1 MLQRNSRPQEPLSP
15 DTGLSPTSLV
25 TAVGSREVANMATDD
40 ASSIDRVAAE
50 IAKSVP
56 EAYEGQHAAG
66 LQAMLSGDAE
76 EAKLAAFTML
86 VYQVSNG
93 LVDYDDDEDD
103 DNKYQRI
110 VDLFRDI
117 GLPRHTWEQHFTTKR
132 DRSSAA
138 FAEKLFEAAV
148 NAQDLEVLEALLN
161 SGADPNQPI
170 MTFMNCFCERPIQ
183 AAADSRVCNVEMARL
198 LIKAGAAVG
207 LTTEDNPKPA
217 IHNAAQRGTW
227 DMVQLL
233 VESGADIHQGH
244 TGGAYSW
251 NTSWTPLVFAA
262 DTWSYDYDRPSRS
275 APRTPA
281 WGPNTGTERRNV
293 KIVRYLAG
301 LHKKRASKRDQ
312 LIIQGAL
319 ITACGRNNP
328 SLVHVLCQAGGDIA
342 QANSRRVTPL
352 EVAASHWRGET
363 GVVSYLLEHG
373 APIDGRPQR
382 PSALHIAAVIGI
394 KKMVAFL
401 IEKGADVNA
410 RAKIDLSV
418 YRDLLGKGFSPP
430 GRRGTVTYTPLQLA
444 LHKKNE
450 PLTSFFRST
459 KTDEAAVALLE
470 AGAEL
475 VGGELAQA
483 VHFLSRRLVGALLE
497 RGANP
502 NERDSS
508 GRSALQEALETYKLC
523 GGEGECVSDILVD
536 AGAAVGEGDM
546 YLAVAAGDVRLV
558 RLFAEN
564 ATLSQRLL
572 RDTGPQGESLLEA
585 ALCSQSREMIAM
597 VLNSDKAP
605 YSSGALC
612 AAASFL
618 DLADA
623 DAPIFENLLEKR
635 KNGATREPLLEATAL
650 TIAAV
655 RSAGQRPL
663 TLRLLLS
670 QGCQGNT
677 CLLPYEDDYH
687 NYTAIIHGYRFFQSL
702 SDEYKNTGWWRK
714 PDLIRCSPLVPVLS
728 LQHSD
733 RTAMTRLL
741 LRAGYRPDP
750 LSLLVAI
757 CKCAES
763 EVEALIHHGADVN
776 RPARHDLDTPLQ
788 LAVRRGDAPTALLL
802 LKHGADVNALPAV
815 LVPMFTRGG
824 GEPNEFRPRSALQIA
839 VEKGHLEL
847 LDVLLAAGADVNGP
861 IALDGGASALQCA
874 AARGYLGI
882 ARRLIEAG
890 AEVNAR
896 RAERHGR
903 TALEA
908 AAEAGRLDTVQF
920 LLEKGADTEGEEGLW
935 QYLRA
940 RAFAERNGHGTVAGL
955 LGQWRGLDRRE
966 RRCGK
971 YWGLLDEGFK
981 IPHDD
986 VLDELYWDPNIESV

>member
-1 MLQRNSRPQEPLSP
+1 MVI
-15 DTGLSPTSLV
+15 D
-25 TAVGSREVANMATDD
+25 A
-40 ASSIDRVAAE
+40 ASSIDQVAAE

-76 EAKLAAFTML
+76 EAKFAAFTML

-93 LVDYDDDEDD
+93 LVDYDDDKDD
-103 DNKYQRI
+103 DNKYERI

-170 MTFMNCFCERPIQ
+170 MTFMNCCCERPIQ
-183 AAADSRVCNVEMARL
+183 AAADSRVCNVEMAKL
-198 LIKAGAAVG
+198 LIKAGAAVD

-217 IHNAAQRGTW
+217 IHNAAQRGTL

-233 VESGADIHQGH
+233 VEGGADIHQGH
-244 TGGAYSW
+244 IDGGYSW

-281 WGPNTGTERRNV
+281 WSPNTGTERRNV

-301 LHKKRASKRDQ
+301 LHKKRVSKRDQ
-312 LIIQGAL
+312 QIIQGAL
-319 ITACGRNNP
+319 ITASGRNNP
-328 SLVHVLCQAGGDIA
+328 SLVHVLCQAGGDIT
-342 QANSRRVTPL
+342 QANSRGVTPL
-352 EVAASHWRGET
+352 VVAASHWRGET
-363 GVVSYLLEHG
+363 SVVSYLLEHG
-373 APIDGRPQR
+373 APIDGRPQQ
-382 PSALHIAAVIGI
+382 PSALHVAAVIGT

-418 YRDLLGKGFSPP
+418 YRDLLGKDFSPP

-450 PLTSFFRST
+450 PLTSLFRST

-508 GRSALQEALETYKLC
+508 GCTVLQAALETCRLC
-523 GGEGECVSDILVD
+523 GGEGECVSDILID
-536 AGAAVGEGDM
+536 AGAAVGKGDM

-564 ATLSQRLL
+564 STLSQRLL

-585 ALCSQSREMIAM
+585 ALCSRSREIISI
-597 VLNSDKAP
+597 VLKRSDKAS

-618 DLADA
+618 DLAGA
-623 DAPIFENLLEKR
+623 DVPLFENLLEKR
-635 KNGATREPLLEATAL
+635 KSRVTREPLLEATAIS
-650 TIAAV
+650 IAAV

-663 TLRLLLS
+663 TLRLLLG
-670 QGCQGNT
+670 QGFQGNT
-677 CLLPYEDDYH
+677 CLLPFEDDYH
-687 NYTAIIHGYRFFQSL
+687 NYTGIIHRYRFFQSL
-702 SDEYKNTGWWRK
+702 SDEYKSTGWWRK

-728 LQHSD
+728 LQGSD
-733 RTAMTRLL
+733 RTAMTRVL

-757 CKCAES
+757 CKCTES
-763 EVEALIHHGADVN
+763 EVEALIHHGAEVN

-788 LAVRRGDAPTALLL
+788 LAVRLSDVSTTLLL
-802 LKHGADVNALPAV
+802 LKHGADVNARPAV
-815 LVPMFTRGG
+815 LVPMFTRGGGG
-824 GEPNEFRPRSALQIA
+824 GEPNEFRPRSALQMA
-839 VEKGHLEL
+839 VERGHLEL
-847 LDVLLAAGADVNGP
+847 MDVLLAAGADVDGP

-874 AARGYLGI
+874 AAKGYLGI

-896 RAERHGR
+896 RAERNGR

-908 AAEAGRLDTVQF
+908 AAEAGRLDMVQF
-920 LLEKGADTEGEEGLW
+920 LLEEGADTESEEGLW

-940 RAFAERNGHGTVAGL
+940 RAFAKRNGHGTVAGL
-955 LGQWRGLDRRE
+955 LGQWRELDRWE

-971 YWGLLDEGFK
+971 YCGLLNEDFQT
-981 IPHDD
+981 PRDD
-986 VLDELYWDPNIESV
+986 DLDEFYGDYGSSDTDTDGNDDDDDDDDDDNDD